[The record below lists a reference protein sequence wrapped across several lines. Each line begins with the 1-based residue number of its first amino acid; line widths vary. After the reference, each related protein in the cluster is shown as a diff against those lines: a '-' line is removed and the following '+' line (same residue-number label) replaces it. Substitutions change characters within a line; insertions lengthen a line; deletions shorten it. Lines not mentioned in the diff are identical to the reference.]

1 VAEKCM
7 SPSEILEG
15 IQHHVQTMQ
24 YDLDQRDFIEHL
36 NKPRCFFCEPP
47 DTLQE
52 EIDKMKL
59 EVPA

>member
-1 VAEKCM
+1 M